1 MINLTFSTAERVLA
15 LGTYAPDLATHDE
28 RLLVGFVGEPA
39 DPVRLELA
47 AGLLKQ
53 ALTHLEPPKR

>member
-1 MINLTFSTAERVLA
+1 VQSVADIIHELLA
-15 LGTYAPDLATHDE
+15 GP
-28 RLLVGFVGEPA
+28 EPT

-53 ALTHLEPPKR
+53 ALTHLEAPKL

>member
-1 MINLTFSTAERVLA
+1 MALVSGQMSRLGCYGIYPSVADIIHELLA
-15 LGTYAPDLATHDE
+15 VP
-28 RLLVGFVGEPA
+28 EPA

>member
-1 MINLTFSTAERVLA
+1 MTQHPPGPSHAHLRDIHQQVQSVADIIHELLA
-15 LGTYAPDLATHDE
+15 VP
-28 RLLVGFVGEPA
+28 EPT

-53 ALTHLEPPKR
+53 ALTHLEPPKL